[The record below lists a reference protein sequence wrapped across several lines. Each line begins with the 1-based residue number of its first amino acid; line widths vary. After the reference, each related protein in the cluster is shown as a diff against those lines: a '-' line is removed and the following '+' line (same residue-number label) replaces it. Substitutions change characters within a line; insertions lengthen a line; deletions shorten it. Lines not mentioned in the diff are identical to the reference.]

1 MHTPCV
7 VCSASAPTAIKAT
20 ARRST
25 RATLSR
31 LGPDPKSK
39 SEQSDIEKQNFRQR
53 YFKEEYCYVMD
64 AKSKGN
70 IGRYLNVSSVYSV
83 CFVCYYQMCSL
94 PFRWCEFERRYSLNT
109 VLCCVC
115 LQHSCDP
122 NVFVQNVFVDSHD
135 LRFPWVAF
143 FAGRCVR
150 ACTQ

>member
-70 IGRYLNVSSVYSV
+70 VGRYLNVSSCSSRHV
-83 CFVCYYQMCSL
+83 QIMCTSTL
-94 PFRWCEFERRYSLNT
+94 H
-109 VLCCVC
+109 VV
-115 LQHSCDP
+115 HH
-122 NVFVQNVFVDSHD
+122 VVH
-135 LRFPWVAF
+135 VAI
-143 FAGRCVR
+143 
-150 ACTQ
+150 